1 MAKHLSHSYGSNAC
15 DVVKHAALTGK
26 RWPLIGRRLSVEFP
40 YIEAEIKY
48 SITNE
53 YACTVIDFLA
63 YRTRLAFQNVH
74 IADELVP
81 RIADVM
87 AKELG
92 WTKAR
97 KKVCVI
103 FYYAGRKWVQ
113 CDIPLHMWFILEI
126 S

>member
-1 MAKHLSHSYGSNAC
+1 M
-15 DVVKHAALTGK
+15 VKHAALTRK
-26 RWPLIGRRLSVEFP
+26 SWPLIGRPLSAEFP

-48 SITNE
+48 SIIIE
-53 YACTVIDFLA
+53 YVCAVIDFLA
-63 YRTRLAFQNVH
+63 YRTRLAFQNIY

-81 RIADVM
+81 TIADVM

-103 FYYAGRKWVQ
+103 FY
-113 CDIPLHMWFILEI
+113 FII
-126 S
+126 R